1 MGFLGWFCLIVVV
14 VVGLAMLQV
23 WAQGQQ
29 HQEQAT
35 ALARLPNFNPA
46 VIHKGL
52 GGGAGLAIDPIAN
65 KFAVS
70 YGANNTKVFEF
81 VDLVGLEVMRNG
93 SSLQKTNRGS
103 QAAGAAIGAVLL
115 GPVGLLLGGLT
126 GSKRAIENIDRLS
139 LKIFTND
146 LVQPVHEVVFFDV
159 KGTKAD
165 SLAVKHASQE
175 MDAWYGRM
183 QTILHMR
190 SQSA

>member
-1 MGFLGWFCLIVVV
+1 MGFWGWFWLIVIVVV
-14 VVGLAMLQV
+14 GCAILQS

-35 ALARLPNFNPA
+35 ALAKIPDFSPA
-46 VIHKGL
+46 VVHKGL
-52 GGGAGLAIDPIAN
+52 GGGAGLAIDPTAN

-70 YGANNTKVFEF
+70 YGASNTKVFSF
-81 VDLVGLEVMRNG
+81 GDLVAVEVLRNG

-103 QAAGAAIGAVLL
+103 QVAGAAVGAVLL
-115 GPVGLLLGGLT
+115 GPVGLLVGGLT
-126 GSKRAIENIDRLS
+126 GSKRAIEKVDRLS

-146 LVQPVHEVVFFDV
+146 LVQPVHEVVFFDI
-159 KGTKAD
+159 KGTKPE
-165 SLAVKHASQE
+165 SFAVKHASQE
-175 MDAWYGRM
+175 LDAWHGRL